1 MENDDISSKNNLNPQ
16 DQLNY
21 KNKAKN
27 LEFVKNNSN
36 IKIPYFK
43 EIAFDDFEN
52 IEEILGKFS
61 EQIIIR
67 SNSSNED
74 KDETSSAGKFL
85 SIGPIDKNDISL
97 IKKSWNEVLQSYEKD
112 DNNTVIFQ
120 DYVDGAKSVSVLTSY
135 KVGTDSP
142 YRTFSTYYGS
152 QTDAVTSGRY
162 NKIKN
167 FFIHRSLDSL
177 PEKFKEYY
185 KFFKIQNQLENLFG
199 NKQLD
204 IEIVT
209 DRKEEPLLLQV
220 RPLMGKAIKKEPIM
234 VERSV
239 IDENVKR
246 YKELIPTTDD
256 RFGTNQIYSNMSD
269 MNPAEMIGKKPDNIA
284 F

>member
-43 EIAFDDFEN
+43 EITFDDFEN
-52 IEEILGKFS
+52 IEETLGKFS

-97 IKKSWNEVLQSYEKD
+97 IKKSWNEVLQSYEKE

-120 DYVDGAKSVSVLTSY
+120 DYVDVAKSVSVLTSY

-167 FFIHRSLDSL
+167 FFKIIQIIFFYIKKIIIIVIFFYSLSYYWIIIPDL
-177 PEKFKEYY
+177 KFY
-185 KFFKIQNQLENLFG
+185 FFIFKI
-199 NKQLD
+199 
-204 IEIVT
+204 IYY
-209 DRKEEPLLLQV
+209 RK
-220 RPLMGKAIKKEPIM
+220 
-234 VERSV
+234 S
-239 IDENVKR
+239 
-246 YKELIPTTDD
+246 
-256 RFGTNQIYSNMSD
+256 
-269 MNPAEMIGKKPDNIA
+269 
-284 F
+284 